1 MGNDRDGFVFYKS
14 FLEAIKNLEN
24 ADRLAAYEAILKY
37 GIYGT
42 DPDDNC
48 TPIARAIFMMARPQ
62 LDANNKRYENGK
74 NGGRPKPNNNQEE
87 TKHEPNNNQTIT
99 KLEPN
104 DNQTI
109 TKQEPKDKE
118 KDKDKDKDLKE
129 KQSKKKAAASAYSDD
144 PALDRSIK
152 NFIESRRK
160 MRKPMTD
167 NAIDLFCRH
176 LEKLAPENHEEQIT
190 LINTAIERGWQTVY
204 PPGDSKKREPGFKQN
219 TYTADE
225 LSALDN

>member
-1 MGNDRDGFVFYKS
+1 MANRKSCIIYDSWGDLICNLPDELAGKLTKMILSYTFSGIIPESDDAAIYAMFSMIQKRLDEDKERYQSKVERILNNSTRNRDDIDTKS
-14 FLEAIKNLEN
+14 TRN
-24 ADRLAAYEAILKY
+24 R
-37 GIYGT
+37 
-42 DPDDNC
+42 DDIVSVNV
-48 TPIARAIFMMARPQ
+48 
-62 LDANNKRYENGK
+62 
-74 NGGRPKPNNNQEE
+74 
-87 TKHEPNNNQTIT
+87 
-99 KLEPN
+99 N
-104 DNQTI
+104 DN
-109 TKQEPKDKE
+109 DN
-118 KDKDKDKDLKE
+118 DKDLKE

-176 LEKLAPENHEEQIT
+176 LEKLAPADHEEQIT

-225 LSALDN
+225 LRALDN

>member
-1 MGNDRDGFVFYKS
+1 MEGKKS
-14 FLEAIKNLEN
+14 CVIYDSWGDLICNLPDE
-24 ADRLAAYEAILKY
+24 LAGKLTKMILGYAFK
-37 GIYGT
+37 GIET
-42 DPDDNC
+42 ESDDP
-48 TPIARAIFMMARPQ
+48 AVKAIFLMVRKKLDEDDEKYRSKVKRMA
-62 LDANNKRYENGK
+62 DNSA
-74 NGGRPKPNNNQEE
+74 PNNAE
-87 TKHEPNNNQTIT
+87 TEPDT
-99 KLEPN
+99 KSTRYRHDIGTKSTRSRDDIGGVSVSVSVN
-104 DNQTI
+104 DN
-109 TKQEPKDKE
+109 
-118 KDKDKDKDLKE
+118 DKDLKE

-167 NAIDLFCRH
+167 NAIDLFCKH